1 MRESPYAVAAFNKGS
16 STYRAKRYRERADQL
31 RSIAQDLVLNDL
43 QPVLMKLARSY
54 EDMAAA
60 AERSEMARQ

>member
-1 MRESPYAVAAFNKGS
+1 MPESPYTVVPFNKGTS
-16 STYRAKRYRERADQL
+16 AYRAKRYRERADQL
-31 RSIAQDLVLNDL
+31 RSIAQDLVMNDL
-43 QPVLMKLARSY
+43 QPVLMTLARSY